1 MSRAWLVDWRKK
13 DKTSDDLE
21 DRPFVIPSSQNAL
34 VRKRRIEEKTAAR
47 MDRKIDRES
56 SRVTEQSR

>member
-21 DRPFVIPSSQNAL
+21 DRPFVIPSSQIAL
-34 VRKRRIEEKTAAR
+34 G
-47 MDRKIDRES
+47 
-56 SRVTEQSR
+56 